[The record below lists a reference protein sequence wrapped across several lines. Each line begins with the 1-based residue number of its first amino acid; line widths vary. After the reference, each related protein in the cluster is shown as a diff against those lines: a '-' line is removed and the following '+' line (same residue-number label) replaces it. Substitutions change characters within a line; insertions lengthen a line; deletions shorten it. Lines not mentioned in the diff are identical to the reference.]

1 MSEFE
6 EKARAYCK
14 ARVEFLALRKKLHP
28 HFHTCNY
35 AGYEGE
41 DHTPP
46 CWHVDSE
53 VYFSREG
60 WCDECQPHYTDFH
73 RRTELAWKFST
84 LARAMLQAHRAEEN
98 DD

>member
-14 ARVEFLALRKKLHP
+14 AKVEFLDLKKKLHP
-28 HFHTCNY
+28 HFQLCNY
-35 AGYEGE
+35 AMCGGE
-41 DHTPP
+41 EHTDP

-73 RRTELAWKFST
+73 RRTELAGKLAS
-84 LARAMLQAHRAEEN
+84 LARAMLQAFRRGEES
-98 DD
+98 